1 MVFGRVAQLT
11 PGSVSSPFDFR
22 FKLVKTRAGGILG
35 HSFGEIGQI
44 THFLVSAVS
53 SCGKRNGQQV

>member
-11 PGSVSSPFDFR
+11 PGSVSLPFDFR
-22 FKLVKTRAGGILG
+22 FKLVKTRAGGIFDLVKLVLSG
-35 HSFGEIGQI
+35 YTLLFG
-44 THFLVSAVS
+44 LSR